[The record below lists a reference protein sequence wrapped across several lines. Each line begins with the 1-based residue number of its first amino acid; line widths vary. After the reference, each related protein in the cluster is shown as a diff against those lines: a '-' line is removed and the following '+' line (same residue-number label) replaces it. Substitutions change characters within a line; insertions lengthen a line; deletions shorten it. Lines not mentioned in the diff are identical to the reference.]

1 MILNIMFVLCEVAVC
16 PSLMLNFYLEI
27 MAFSSLVQYTFKIRL
42 KAYEFWQ
49 KIGYPNGKS
58 VEYWFQAENELIN
71 FKI

>member
-1 MILNIMFVLCEVAVC
+1 
-16 PSLMLNFYLEI
+16 